1 MKIQIHQSGPSRAGY
16 VFPLVSGDAGV
27 CIVNPTQPKL
37 AAAAGAKKKHQSRPL
52 WWRARNNLHNATCR
66 LAAHTNAGV
75 HLIIQVPIG
84 KRARA
89 RGRPHSL
96 AIMNYPSAASI
107 TRTAPALFNYAPTY
121 THTEGV
127 TQYWSGR
134 CALWLCVWPN
144 KRLRP
149 RAHASKTLI
158 KLRSRSH
165 CKLSSGQTAL
175 C

>member
-84 KRARA
+84 KRARTRA
-89 RGRPHSL
+89 AALTRNHELSKRSLYYAHSPCSIQLCANLYTYRGCNSILVGPVRSL
-96 AIMNYPSAASI
+96 A
-107 TRTAPALFNYAPTY
+107 L
-121 THTEGV
+121 
-127 TQYWSGR
+127 
-134 CALWLCVWPN
+134 
-144 KRLRP
+144 RL
-149 RAHASKTLI
+149 A
-158 KLRSRSH
+158 
-165 CKLSSGQTAL
+165 
-175 C
+175 